1 MDKLGLLGVKENCI
15 FVLFIAIKVGDF
27 VHLIGKPF
35 MSIAELLQLSV
46 SERLEIALTLLQSI
60 QDEQA
65 PMSKEGRQVLHDK
78 LTNNHTNGTPV
89 IPISDFKAR
98 LKERLEEA

>member
-1 MDKLGLLGVKENCI
+1 MDKLALLGVKENCI
-15 FVLFIAIKVGDF
+15 FVLFIATKVGDF

-78 LTNNHTNGTPV
+78 LTNNNASGTPV
-89 IPISDFKAR
+89 IPMSDFKAR

>member
-1 MDKLGLLGVKENCI
+1 
-15 FVLFIAIKVGDF
+15 
-27 VHLIGKPF
+27 

-65 PMSKEGRQVLHDK
+65 PMSKEGRQILHDK
-78 LTNNHTNGTPV
+78 LVNGHTNGKPT
-89 IPISDFKAR
+89 IPMSDFKAR